1 LGNNTIGQLIH
12 YQKDKLQEY
21 AMAEEYKIKSALFR
35 SFCALSICLILIIF
49 KFILKETIFL
59 EEVYNYLASDIVFP
73 G

>member
-1 LGNNTIGQLIH
+1 
-12 YQKDKLQEY
+12 
-21 AMAEEYKIKSALFR
+21 MAEEYKIKSALFR